1 MSAAGARRPQPG
13 TPAGN
18 ARRPQPGT
26 PAGNAVEAD
35 AVSKFYGDAVALSDV
50 TFSLPPGVT
59 GLLGHNGSGKTTT
72 LALLAGWSAPSDG
85 TVRVLGRDPR
95 TDVDVHRGLGVVPDG
110 DRLWSFLTARQTV
123 TTLVAQRGVAEP
135 GAAADRALHRVGL
148 TDAADRKVSDFSKGM
163 RQRVRLAQA
172 LAHDPEV
179 LLLDEP
185 LNGLDPAQR
194 RADVDLV
201 RALGAEG
208 RTVLVSSHVL
218 AEVERMADRLLVL
231 VDGRLL
237 AEGPP
242 EAIRAAMVDRPR
254 QVRLV
259 ADRPRVLAAALLA
272 DGTADAASLD
282 GDVLVVTTSRAD
294 TLARALAPT
303 ARAHDVVLRR
313 VEPVGEDLESVF
325 TALTRAVRGVGR

>member
-1 MSAAGARRPQPG
+1 MSA
-13 TPAGN
+13 
-18 ARRPQPGT
+18 
-26 PAGNAVEAD
+26 VVAD
-35 AVSKFYGDAVALSDV
+35 GVSKFYGDAVAVSDL
-50 TFSLPPGVT
+50 TFALPAGVT
-59 GLLGHNGSGKTTT
+59 GLLGHNGSGKSTT

-95 TDVDVHRGLGVVPDG
+95 ADVDVHRGLGVVPDG
-110 DRLWSFLTARQTV
+110 DGLWPFLTARQTV
-123 TTLVAQRGVAEP
+123 TTLAAQRGVADP

-148 TDAADRKVSDFSKGM
+148 VEAADRRVARYSKGM

-172 LAHDPEV
+172 LAHEPEV

-242 EAIRAAMVDRPR
+242 AAIRAAMVDRPR
-254 QVRLV
+254 QVRLA

-272 DGTADAASLD
+272 DGAARAVELD
-282 GDVLVVTTSRAD
+282 DDDGLLVTTDRAQE
-294 TLARALAPT
+294 LARVLAPT
-303 ARAHDVVLRR
+303 AQAHGVVLRR

-325 TALTRAVRGVGR
+325 TALTRAVRGAGR